1 MGLYEAYDNGG
12 WWHNWEQ
19 IETNIF
25 TQIQQQ
31 IQKQIQQQIQSQI
44 QKQIQFG
51 LDFMRLMRTAVGGIT
66 GCRRF
71 LPRTELCIRLT
82 QLAAQT
88 QEHGREDDDDD
99 GDDHDGEDDH

>member
-1 MGLYEAYDNGG
+1 M
-12 WWHNWEQ
+12 Q

-44 QKQIQFG
+44 QQQIQSQIQIQIQFG
-51 LDFMRLMRTAVGGIT
+51 GDFMRLMRTAVGGIT

-88 QEHGREDDDDD
+88 QEPDDDDF
-99 GDDHDGEDDH
+99 